1 MKNSSV
7 LIIDDHPIVLMG
19 LSSFLS
25 RNNLF
30 REISTAQTGSEG
42 LAKVRE
48 KRKQLNGSNKAIPQT
63 FDLIILDIN
72 LPDFEVTGLIEKI
85 QMVDPEVKILILSM
99 ESPVLHIRR
108 LLELGIMG
116 FLEKAV
122 SDEEM
127 IFALNSIKN
136 NRKYFSGDELMEYMT
151 NKTMGKESSVKTL
164 SSRESE
170 ILSLLLKGLSVSQI
184 CDILH
189 LHKSSIG
196 TYKARIYKKLNVKN
210 NIELYQLALV
220 EKLVKP

>member
-1 MKNSSV
+1 MKNSSA

-19 LSSFLS
+19 MSSFLK

-30 REISTAQTGSEG
+30 KDIYTAETGSEG

-48 KRKQLNGSNKAIPQT
+48 KRKQVNGLT
-63 FDLIILDIN
+63 FTSPKTFELIILDIN

-85 QMVDPEVKILILSM
+85 QFEDPSVKILILSM

-116 FLEKAV
+116 FMDKAV

-127 IFALNSIKN
+127 IFAINSVKN
-136 NRKYFSGDELMEYMT
+136 NRKYFSGEMLMEYMT
-151 NKTMGKESSVKTL
+151 NKTMGKENSVKTL

-170 ILSLLLKGLSVSQI
+170 ILSLLLKGFSVTEI
-184 CDILH
+184 CNILF

-196 TYKARIYKKLNVKN
+196 TYKSRIYKKLNVKN
-210 NIELYQLALV
+210 SIELYQLALV